1 LISPGEAF
9 IEELIRKTT
18 CICPGCLREVPG
30 RVVAREGSVL
40 LCRAC
45 PACGQTDTLLSRQAW
60 YHARLDRFFFGVMD
74 ERPAQRDFIIRLTER
89 CNLSCPIC
97 LASANAHPGSDLPA
111 GTLQEFARGAAKRL
125 KIDLMAAEPTMR
137 EDLPDIIASL
147 KKMGHIPAL
156 HTNGLKL
163 ADDAY
168 LQTLLRAGLG
178 EVHLQ
183 FDGFRDD
190 TYQALRGQSLAEVK
204 QKALANLERHGVA
217 TSLVMVISPGL
228 NEDEIPAVFQYAV
241 ARPFVRE
248 LFFLGLRSLGA
259 ARQTGHEACYTP
271 DDLIDIVEEKTGGRL
286 ARKDILPFQK
296 LYFSA
301 LSLLGIQKCLYVQ
314 HYLLLRD
321 NRGSFTTASQWLDW
335 EKIDAHLDKLPGI
348 PAENLWGR
356 LTWLLQLGGMGL
368 SLRAWQ
374 AAWDLAKMRI
384 WSGFDL
390 SATSGKTLVIGYIT
404 ACDPYI
410 YDSMVARYC
419 GKGEVASDVGIHQSG
434 ADANIQRERYW
445 KEKKG
450 CQ

>member
-1 LISPGEAF
+1 
-9 IEELIRKTT
+9 
-18 CICPGCLREVPG
+18 
-30 RVVAREGSVL
+30 
-40 LCRAC
+40 
-45 PACGQTDTLLSRQAW
+45 
-60 YHARLDRFFFGVMD
+60 
-74 ERPAQRDFIIRLTER
+74 
-89 CNLSCPIC
+89 
-97 LASANAHPGSDLPA
+97 
-111 GTLQEFARGAAKRL
+111 
-125 KIDLMAAEPTMR
+125 
-137 EDLPDIIASL
+137 
-147 KKMGHIPAL
+147 
-156 HTNGLKL
+156 
-163 ADDAY
+163 
-168 LQTLLRAGLG
+168 
-178 EVHLQ
+178 
-183 FDGFRDD
+183 
-190 TYQALRGQSLAEVK
+190 
-204 QKALANLERHGVA
+204 
-217 TSLVMVISPGL
+217 
-228 NEDEIPAVFQYAV
+228 
-241 ARPFVRE
+241 VRE